1 MARRTF
7 ADFNTELLLAL
18 GKRTD
23 FTATMRGFAINAAYT
38 YVANVIRH
46 PELETSA
53 TLSLTLATD
62 SVALPSDFWFP
73 ELVKNDTDSSVLYPA
88 SIPITERQDK
98 PDGNPTK
105 YTRWG
110 STLVFD
116 LKPLETKS
124 ILLWYTKNPA
134 ELSGVMTSVLDV
146 LYDQLILLYSIK
158 FAFEELRDYEQA
170 AKVMIAANVYSG
182 QIKAPWRMTKT
193 EDGHKS
199 VRVRM
204 R

>member
-7 ADFNTELLLAL
+7 ADFSTEVSLAL

-23 FTATMRGFAINAAYT
+23 FTSTMIGFVINAAYT
-38 YVANVIRH
+38 FVANAIRH
-46 PELETSA
+46 PELETS
-53 TLSLTLATD
+53 TTLTLTLDTD
-62 SVALPSDFWFP
+62 SVALPANFWFP
-73 ELVKNDTDSSVLYPA
+73 ELIKNNTDSDVIYPA

-98 PDGNPTK
+98 PAGNPTK

-110 STLVFD
+110 STLIFD
-116 LKPLETKS
+116 MMPIEDKD
-124 ILLWYTKNPA
+124 ILLWYTKKPA
-134 ELSGVMTSVLDV
+134 ELSGVTASILDV

-170 AKVMIAANVYSG
+170 AKVMTACNVYAG

-193 EDGHKS
+193 EDGHRS
-199 VRVRM
+199 IRVRM